1 MESASV
7 PRVTLLLLKSP
18 EWTPYT
24 TVVRLGLAF
33 LASGAKVTVFVMDDA
48 ILGLIS
54 AHGRSAE
61 SFPLAPLL
69 AAGGEIAV
77 CQSTAE
83 IRGIGK
89 GDLPAGVRFETQ
101 VQLGQMAASADLFL
115 PFTA

>member
-1 MESASV
+1 MESTSA

-24 TVVRLGLAF
+24 TVVRLALAF
-33 LASGAKVTVFVMDDA
+33 LASGATLTIFVMDDA
-48 ILGLIS
+48 ILGLVP
-54 AHGRSAE
+54 AHGRAAE
-61 SFPLAPLL
+61 SFPLAPVL
-69 AAGGEIAV
+69 AAGGEVAV

-89 GDLPAGVRFETQ
+89 EDLPAGVRFETQ
-101 VQLGQMAASADLFL
+101 VQLGQMAAAADLFL